1 MATKQLNIDI
11 LAKDKTRQAMQSAT
25 KGVDKLKGAVFN
37 LRNAFLGLG
46 AGLVAKS
53 FLDTAKEIENLRVR
67 FRFLFKDA
75 QEGEKAFKGLVKFA
89 GDVPF
94 ALAEIQRGAGNLAVV
109 SKNAKEM
116 NELLAITGDIA
127 TVAGLDFQTTA
138 EQLQRVFSGGIAS
151 ADLFRE
157 KGVRDMLGFQAS
169 VQYSA
174 EQSRELILRIF
185 RDGTTS
191 VKGASAVMATTFA
204 GTMSM
209 IGDKFLQFKIAVMD
223 SAPFDFI
230 KAGAMLL
237 EKELSKNFGSIEKF
251 GEEMGKSLVEAFK
264 SVLMF
269 GARTLDF
276 FEPFFK
282 FMKKSIINLIEFAQ
296 GIPAP
301 FNTLGVIGFLML
313 GAKGKALIFIIGGF
327 LDTIRSSL
335 GSIIDGVADVQQAL
349 NSITFGRSKE
359 KIKAVDDQVKE
370 MRKSAER
377 LKTPLADVDDKFGD
391 INEKNTFEKLKKSTD
406 IAFESGTKYQDLLKG
421 IFEQT
426 EAQIEINKKLKG
438 GITTPQLTGQETGI
452 KGQDILQKGMGGSE
466 LLDAELSA
474 RAGIL
479 DMANTELAVAQQ
491 MEEYREKKLESLNRE
506 NSAIENL
513 KVKYSEFFESF
524 NAGKEVGNAL
534 FDSMMGVTRAIG
546 DAVSQALVFGKSF
559 KDAFGNAA
567 RQVVGQLVSALVQ
580 IGVKMLLNATIGKA
594 LQTASTATSVMVAN
608 TIAGAY
614 ATPAALV
621 SLATAGTN
629 AIPAMAGISSTVIL
643 SNALA
648 SLGISGRKLGGRM
661 NQDQPYL
668 VGEAGPEL
676 VVPDRASNVVPNG
689 QLGGMGKQV
698 NVNFHI
704 TTVDATGFS
713 ELLVNSR
720 ATIVNVINQALNE
733 KGKEVLV

>member
-1 MATKQLNIDI
+1 MATKQVNIDI

-94 ALAEIQRGAGNLAVV
+94 ALEEIQRGAGNLAVV
-109 SKNAKEM
+109 SKNAKEL

-127 TVAGLDFQTTA
+127 TVAGLDFQSTA
-138 EQLQRVFSGGIAS
+138 EQLQRVFSGGIAA
-151 ADLFRE
+151 ADRFRDL
-157 KGVRDMLGFQAS
+157 GVRDMLGFQQG

-174 EQSRELILRIF
+174 EQSREHILRAF
-185 RDGTTS
+185 RDGTTN
-191 VKGASAVMATTFA
+191 VKGASAVMATTFS
-204 GTMSM
+204 GVMSM

-237 EKELSKNFGSIEKF
+237 EKELAKNFGSIEKF

-269 GARTLDF
+269 GAKTLDF
-276 FEPFFK
+276 FDPFFK

-313 GAKGKALIFIIGGF
+313 GGKGKALIFIIGGF
-327 LDTIRSSL
+327 IDNIRSGL
-335 GSIIDGVADVQQAL
+335 ASIIDGIADVQESL
-349 NSITFGRSKE
+349 NKIKWGRSKE

-370 MRKSAER
+370 MRKSVER

-406 IAFESGTKYQDLLKG
+406 IAFESGTKYQDLVKG
-421 IFEQT
+421 LFQDT
-426 EAQIEINKKLKG
+426 EALIYKTKQLQEIKPPQITGPEI
-438 GITTPQLTGQETGI
+438 GI
-452 KGQDILQKGMGGSE
+452 KGQDILQQGMGGSE

-479 DMANTELAVAQQ
+479 DMANTELAVTQQ
-491 MEEYREKKLESLNRE
+491 MQEYREKKLESLDRE

-513 KVKYSEFFESF
+513 KVKYTEFFESF
-524 NAGKEVGNAL
+524 NAGKEVGNAF

-580 IGVKMLLNATIGKA
+580 IGVKMLINATIGKA

-643 SNALA
+643 SNAFA
-648 SLGISGRKLGGRM
+648 SLGLSGRKLGGRI

-689 QLGGMGKQV
+689 QLGNMGKQV

>member
-1 MATKQLNIDI
+1 VATKQVNIDI

-94 ALAEIQRGAGNLAVV
+94 ALEEIQRGAGNLAVV
-109 SKNAKEM
+109 SKNAKEL

-127 TVAGLDFQTTA
+127 TVAGLDFQSTA
-138 EQLQRVFSGGIAS
+138 EQLQRVFSGGIAA
-151 ADLFRE
+151 ADRFRDL
-157 KGVRDMLGFQAS
+157 GVRDMLGFQQG

-174 EQSRELILRIF
+174 EQSREHILRAF
-185 RDGTTS
+185 RDGTTN
-191 VKGASAVMATTFA
+191 VKGASAVMATTFS
-204 GTMSM
+204 GVMSM

-237 EKELSKNFGSIEKF
+237 EKELAKNFGSIEKF

-269 GARTLDF
+269 GAKTLDF
-276 FEPFFK
+276 FDPFFK

-313 GAKGKALIFIIGGF
+313 GGKGKALIFIIGGF
-327 LDTIRSSL
+327 IDNIRSGL
-335 GSIIDGVADVQQAL
+335 ASIIDGIADVQESL
-349 NSITFGRSKE
+349 NKIKWGRSKE

-370 MRKSAER
+370 MRKSVER

-406 IAFESGTKYQDLLKG
+406 IAFESGTKYQDLVKG
-421 IFEQT
+421 LFQDT
-426 EAQIEINKKLKG
+426 EALIYKTKQLQEIKPPQITGPEI
-438 GITTPQLTGQETGI
+438 GI
-452 KGQDILQKGMGGSE
+452 KGQDILQQGMGGSE

-479 DMANTELAVAQQ
+479 DMANTELAVTQQ
-491 MEEYREKKLESLNRE
+491 MQEYREKKLESLDRE

-513 KVKYSEFFESF
+513 KVKYTEFFESF
-524 NAGKEVGNAL
+524 NAGKEVGNAF

-580 IGVKMLLNATIGKA
+580 IGVKMLINATIGKA

-643 SNALA
+643 SNAFA
-648 SLGISGRKLGGRM
+648 SLGLSGRKLGGRM

-689 QLGGMGKQV
+689 QLGNMGKQV
-698 NVNFHI
+698 NVNFNI

>member
-1 MATKQLNIDI
+1 VATKQVNIDI
-11 LAKDKTRQAMQSAT
+11 LAKDKTRMAMQSAT

-109 SKNAKEM
+109 SKNAQEL

-127 TVAGLDFQTTA
+127 TVAGLDFQSTA
-138 EQLQRVFSGGIAS
+138 EQLQRVFSGGIAA
-151 ADLFRE
+151 ADRFRDL
-157 KGVRDMLGFQAS
+157 GVRDMLGFQAG

-174 EQSRELILRIF
+174 EQSREHILRAF
-185 RDGTTS
+185 RDGTTN
-191 VKGASAVMATTFA
+191 VKGASSVMATTFS
-204 GTMSM
+204 GVMSM

-251 GEEMGKSLVEAFK
+251 GEEMGKALVEAFK

-269 GARTLDF
+269 GAKTLDF

-301 FNTLGVIGFLML
+301 FDTLGVIGFLML
-313 GAKGKALIFIIGGF
+313 GGKGKALIFIIGGF
-327 LDTIRSSL
+327 IDTIRSGL
-335 GSIIDGVADVQQAL
+335 ASIIDGIADVQESL
-349 NSITFGRSKE
+349 NKIKWGRSEE

-370 MRKSAER
+370 MRKSVER

-406 IAFESGTKYQDLLKG
+406 IAFQSGTKYQDLLKG
-421 IFEQT
+421 IFQDT
-426 EAQIEINKKLKG
+426 EALIHQNKQVKEIKP
-438 GITTPQLTGQETGI
+438 PQLTGTETGI
-452 KGQDILQKGMGGSE
+452 KGQDILQQGMGGQE
-466 LLDAELSA
+466 LLDAEMTA
-474 RAGIL
+474 KAGII
-479 DMANTELAVAQQ
+479 DMAYTELAVAQQ
-491 MEEYREKKLESLNRE
+491 MAEEREKKLESLNKE

-513 KVKYSEFFESF
+513 KSRYSEFFESF

-580 IGVKMLLNATIGKA
+580 IGVKMLINATIGKA
-594 LQTASTATSVMVAN
+594 LQASSTASSVIMAN

-629 AIPAMAGISSTVIL
+629 AIPAMAGIGSTVLL

-698 NVNFHI
+698 NVNFNI